1 MELAEVKHSSLWV
14 QESSWLI
21 HGLFRVTKRQK
32 HLKQFGRTESRKCY
46 FGKASGGN
54 RNWTEKPGPRLF
66 AHPLWRHVVASC
78 PLALSASAEWPALE
92 MGQGCRPDYVRHW
105 RRPEYLQEH
114 KCCFFCVSVCLLCP
128 RLIYAV
134 NTMSSATLPSLCSWN
149 TVLSCSPNLDSSN
162 SPANGFSFPALLV
175 TVMSLRALS

>member
-54 RNWTEKPGPRLF
+54 RNWTEKPGPRLS
-66 AHPLWRHVVASC
+66 ARPLWRHVVASC

-114 KCCFFCVSVCLLCP
+114 KCYFFCVSVFVFSALALFMLSTLCP
-128 RLIYAV
+128 LQRSPPSVHGTPFSHALLTWIPQTPLPMA
-134 NTMSSATLPSLCSWN
+134 SPSLPYW
-149 TVLSCSPNLDSSN
+149 
-162 SPANGFSFPALLV
+162 
-175 TVMSLRALS
+175 